1 MGEPPIVPPYK
12 NDSMEQFEAGF
23 LLIDR
28 LIALGYRR
36 IQYSI
41 DSQDAPNRKLGSRL
55 GFSLEGQLCKHMI
68 IKESSRDSNIY
79 GLTNSDWDK
88 GARFAL
94 YRSVYGKKAA
104 DHDNRARKKDEE
116 VDIQNSFLR
125 EEKEKEAANSNDTE
139 NSKKN

>member
-79 GLTNSDWDK
+79 GQ
-88 GARFAL
+88 
-94 YRSVYGKKAA
+94 KAA

-139 NSKKN
+139 NSK